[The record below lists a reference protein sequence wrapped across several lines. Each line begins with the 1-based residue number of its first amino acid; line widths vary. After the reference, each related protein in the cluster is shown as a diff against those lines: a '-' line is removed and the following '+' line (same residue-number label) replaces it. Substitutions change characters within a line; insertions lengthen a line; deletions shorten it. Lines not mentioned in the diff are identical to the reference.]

1 MISIKIISRYISG
14 LVFIFSGLVKGIDPM
29 GSMYKFIDYFT
40 AFHLDA
46 LEPLAYL
53 LGVILCTSEVII
65 GFAILTGIRMRLT
78 AWGLLIFMLG
88 FTPLTLYLAIGN
100 PVADCGCFGDAIH
113 LTNWQ
118 TFYKNIIISVFVIIV
133 FVNRK
138 KYKTL
143 SSASIEWTAIIIITA
158 AFILFTQYNYRHLPL
173 VDFRPYKTG
182 TNIPENM
189 IIPEVAPTD
198 EYETTL
204 IYEKDG
210 EQKEFFLD
218 NYPSDDTTWAFID
231 SKTKLIKA
239 GYKPPIYD
247 FSLITPEGQD
257 LTDIILSDTGFNFLM
272 LSIEFS
278 EAEQELIEK
287 GIEAGLECMNKGI
300 GFYILTSSA
309 PEMIDSYSQDFNVLY
324 VDETTMKTIIRSNP
338 GFMVMKEGIIT
349 NKWAG
354 RDLPGED
361 ELPEI
366 ITDSFPVR
374 GNNGTTVLIIIMA
387 GILLISLITN
397 FIFRNLIKGKLKL

>member
-65 GFAILTGIRMRLT
+65 GFAILTGIRMRLA

-118 TFYKNIIISVFVIIV
+118 TFYKNIIISVFVIMV

-189 IIPEVAPTD
+189 IIPEGAPTD

-257 LTDIILSDTGFNFLM
+257 LTDIILSDTGFN
-272 LSIEFS
+272 
-278 EAEQELIEK
+278 
-287 GIEAGLECMNKGI
+287 
-300 GFYILTSSA
+300 
-309 PEMIDSYSQDFNVLY
+309 
-324 VDETTMKTIIRSNP
+324 
-338 GFMVMKEGIIT
+338 
-349 NKWAG
+349 
-354 RDLPGED
+354 
-361 ELPEI
+361 
-366 ITDSFPVR
+366 
-374 GNNGTTVLIIIMA
+374 
-387 GILLISLITN
+387 SLRLN
-397 FIFRNLIKGKLKL
+397 RNLLKKGSRQA